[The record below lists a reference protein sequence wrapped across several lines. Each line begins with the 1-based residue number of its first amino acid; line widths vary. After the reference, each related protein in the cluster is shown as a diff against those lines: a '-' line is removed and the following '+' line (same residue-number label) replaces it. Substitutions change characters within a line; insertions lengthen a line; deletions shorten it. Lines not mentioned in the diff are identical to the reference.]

1 MKTLLFLLGAAVMV
15 QAWPLDVDN
24 VAADKPKFEG
34 TKDGTKPLSG
44 FFAGEDGVAGP
55 INDVVDKPGPEESEP
70 KQDESKSA
78 DSEHIVEVIPE
89 MPSREERE
97 STSNIFKC
105 DVTKPITAELTINF
119 HQVQDPAPKP
129 EPTCMANWD
138 YCLGFGKPC
147 CDQHSICFKFG
158 EGICTPLHEIRNLDS
173 YGKLIKELN
182 STNFDELHKKYWDP
196 ITQFT
201 HEE

>member
-138 YCLGFGKPC
+138 YVSTLRVTSPLSVSFLYLLSFNISPSS
-147 CDQHSICFKFG
+147 SI
-158 EGICTPLHEIRNLDS
+158 
-173 YGKLIKELN
+173 N
-182 STNFDELHKKYWDP
+182 STLMTISQIIECPLL
-196 ITQFT
+196 Q
-201 HEE
+201 